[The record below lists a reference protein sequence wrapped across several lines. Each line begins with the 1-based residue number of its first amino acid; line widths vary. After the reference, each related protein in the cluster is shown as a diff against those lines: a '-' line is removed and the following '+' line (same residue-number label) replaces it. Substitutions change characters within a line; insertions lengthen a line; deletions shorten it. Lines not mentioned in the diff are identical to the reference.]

1 MDQDSDPLWIRIV
14 AVAALYF
21 AAMAVIA
28 LGLAILRAFL
38 DF

>member
-1 MDQDSDPLWIRIV
+1 MDQDGDPLWVRIM

-38 DF
+38 DY